1 MSNVISIVYI
11 CKLIYAVSGM
21 KRAILLQIGDVTAKK
36 GKILKD
42 FSLKATAEFNR
53 LRSDRNFCNTFMDFH
68 RKTFAESKIRT
79 GFNVQVY
86 ACLERA
92 VWRSKG
98 QSKGITVKFNVP
110 RNCKTFS
117 TKSLDFVELG
127 IYPRNRVAVPLIKN
141 RDWQRYESLLN
152 NGWSCKT
159 YGLTS
164 DLQIVAYL
172 SKDEVGLPLKKNV
185 LGVDVN
191 SKCFAVS
198 VISPAGKVLHQDY
211 FGKDIWQRREK
222 LSERKSV
229 LQSYADTG
237 SSYANKALKRTKRNE
252 HNFVKN
258 RIGEVVRD
266 ITEMALRYD
275 ADISIEN
282 LKRFSPK
289 GKRFN
294 REVMRIPFF
303 AFKRNLEQ
311 RCFDKNIA
319 LNIVDAWH
327 TSKFCS
333 HCGAVGK
340 GHDSSNYALFRCK
353 ECGVVVN
360 SDRKASMNI
369 AIKSLLERRDTTN
382 HDSFQISNRRVP
394 VNGLIRPDA
403 VVEPIVAVRHV
414 SSTYGKPTLFMGG

>member
-1 MSNVISIVYI
+1 MSSVSI
-11 CKLIYAVSGM
+11 IYFPKHIYLVSGM
-21 KRAILLQIGDVTAKK
+21 KRAILLQIDGIASKK

-42 FSLKATAEFNR
+42 FSLKATSEFNR
-53 LRSDRNFCNTFMDFH
+53 LWEGRNFCNTFMDFH
-68 RKTFAESKIRT
+68 RKTFAESKART
-79 GFNVQVY
+79 GFNVQIY

-98 QSKGITVKFNVP
+98 TSKGITLKFNVP
-110 RNCKTFS
+110 RNCKTFNMS
-117 TKSLDFVELG
+117 MPFIDLG
-127 IYPRNRVAVPLIKN
+127 IYPRNRIAIPIKKN
-141 RDWQRYESLLN
+141 RNFQRYSDLLK
-152 NGWSCKT
+152 NGWMCKT
-159 YGLTS
+159 YGLTPNL
-164 DLQIVAYL
+164 DIVAYL
-172 SKDEVGLPLKKNV
+172 SKEETELPLKKNI
-185 LGVDVN
+185 LGIDVN

-198 VISPAGKVLHQDY
+198 VISPEGKVLHQDY
-211 FGKDIWQRREK
+211 FGKDIWQRRKE
-222 LSERKSV
+222 LFERKSR
-229 LQSYADTG
+229 LRSYADTG
-237 SSYANKALKRTKRNE
+237 SPYANKALNRTKRNE

-258 RIGEVVRD
+258 RIGEVVKD

-275 ADISIEN
+275 AGIAIEN

-289 GKRFN
+289 GKKFN

-303 AFKRNLEQ
+303 TFKKNIIQ
-311 RCFDKNIA
+311 RCFDKNIT

-340 GHDSSNYALFRCK
+340 GHDSRNYALFRCK
-353 ECGVVVN
+353 KCGVVVN
-360 SDRKASMNI
+360 SDRKASLNI
-369 AIKSLLERRDTTN
+369 AVKSLLERRDTTN

-414 SSTYGKPTLFMGG
+414 SSTYGKPTGFSRG

>member
-1 MSNVISIVYI
+1 
-11 CKLIYAVSGM
+11 M
-21 KRAILLQIGDVTAKK
+21 KRAILLQIDEITAKK
-36 GKILKD
+36 GRILKD
-42 FSLKATAEFNR
+42 FSMKATSEFNILLSER
-53 LRSDRNFCNTFMDFH
+53 DFCNTFMNFH
-68 RKTFAESKIRT
+68 RKTFAESKKRT

-92 VWRSKG
+92 VWRSKDI
-98 QSKGITVKFNVP
+98 SKGITVKFNVP
-110 RNCKTFS
+110 RNCKTF
-117 TKSLDFVELG
+117 DMAMPFIELG
-127 IYPRNRVAVPLIKN
+127 IYPRNRIAVPIKKN
-141 RDWQRYESLLN
+141 RNFQRYSDLLKS
-152 NGWSCKT
+152 GWTCKT

-164 DLQIVAYL
+164 KLEIVAYL
-172 SKDEVGLPLKKNV
+172 SKNEVELPLKKNV
-185 LGVDVN
+185 LGIDMN

-198 VISPAGKVLHQDY
+198 VLSPEGKVSHQDY
-211 FGKDIWQRREK
+211 FGKDIWQRRK
-222 LSERKSV
+222 KMFERKSI
-229 LQSYADTG
+229 LQSHADIG
-237 SSYANKALKRTKRNE
+237 SSHANKALNRTKRNE

-303 AFKRNLEQ
+303 TFKKNLEQ
-311 RCFDKNIA
+311 RCFDKNIM

-340 GHDSSNYALFRCK
+340 GHDSRNYALFKCK
-353 ECGVVVN
+353 KCGVVVN
-360 SDRKASMNI
+360 SDRKASLNI

-382 HDSFQISNRRVP
+382 HNTLQISNRRVP
-394 VNGLIRPDA
+394 VNGLLRPDA
-403 VVEPIVAVRHV
+403 VVEPIVAVQHI
-414 SSTYGKPTLFMGG
+414 SSTYGKPTGFSRG

>member
-1 MSNVISIVYI
+1 
-11 CKLIYAVSGM
+11 M
-21 KRAILLQIGDVTAKK
+21 KRAILLQIDDITTKK
-36 GKILKD
+36 DRTLKD
-42 FSLKATAEFNR
+42 FSLKATSEFNR
-53 LRSDRNFCNTFMDFH
+53 LREDRNFCNTFMDFH
-68 RKTFAESKIRT
+68 RKTFAESKART

-86 ACLERA
+86 ACLERS
-92 VWRSKG
+92 VWRSRGK
-98 QSKGITVKFNVP
+98 SKGITVKFNVP
-110 RNCKTFS
+110 RNCKTFDMS
-117 TKSLDFVELG
+117 MPFIELG
-127 IYPRNRVAVPLIKN
+127 IYPRNRIAVPIIKN
-141 RDWQRYESLLN
+141 RNFQRYSDLLKS
-152 NGWSCKT
+152 GWICKT

-164 DLQIVAYL
+164 RLEIVAYL
-172 SKDEVGLPLKKNV
+172 SKEEVELPLKKNV
-185 LGVDVN
+185 LGVDIN

-198 VISPAGKVLHQDY
+198 VISPDGKVLHQDY
-211 FGKDIWQRREK
+211 FGKDIWQRRRK
-222 LSERKSV
+222 LFERKSI

-237 SSYANKALKRTKRNE
+237 SSYANKALNSTKRNE
-252 HNFVKN
+252 YNFVKN

-282 LKRFSPK
+282 LHKFSPK

-303 AFKRNLEQ
+303 TFKQNLSQ
-311 RCFDKNIA
+311 RCFDKNIT

-333 HCGAVGK
+333 NCGAVGK
-340 GHDSSNYALFRCK
+340 GHSSANYALFRCK
-353 ECGVVVN
+353 ECGVAVN
-360 SDRKASMNI
+360 SDRKASLNI
-369 AIKSLLERRDTTN
+369 AIKSLLKRRDTTN

-414 SSTYGKPTLFMGG
+414 SSTYGKPTPFRGG

>member
-1 MSNVISIVYI
+1 
-11 CKLIYAVSGM
+11 M
-21 KRAILLQIGDVTAKK
+21 KRAILLQIDGITAKK

-42 FSLKATAEFNR
+42 FSLKATSEFNR
-53 LRSDRNFCNTFMDFH
+53 LWEDRDFCNTFMDFH
-68 RKTFAESKIRT
+68 RKTFVESKKRT

-98 QSKGITVKFNVP
+98 KSSAVTVKFNVP
-110 RNCKTFS
+110 RNCKTFDM
-117 TKSLDFVELG
+117 TMPFIELG
-127 IYPRNRVAVPLIKN
+127 IYPRKRIAVPIKKN
-141 RDWQRYESLLN
+141 MNFQRYADLLKS
-152 NGWSCKT
+152 GWTCKT

-164 DLQIVAYL
+164 NLQIVAYL
-172 SKDEVGLPLKKNV
+172 SKYEVELPLKKNI

-198 VISPAGKVLHQDY
+198 VLSPEGKVLHQDY
-211 FGKDIWQRREK
+211 FGKDIWVK
-222 LSERKSV
+222 RKKVFEGKAV
-229 LQSYADTG
+229 LQSYVDTG

-258 RIGEVVRD
+258 RIGEVVRN

-275 ADISIEN
+275 AEISIEN

-289 GKRFN
+289 GKMFN

-303 AFKRNLEQ
+303 TFRKNLMQ
-311 RCFDKNIA
+311 RCFDKKIT

-360 SDRKASMNI
+360 SDRKASLNI
-369 AIKSLLERRDTTN
+369 AIKSLLERRDTIN
-382 HDSFQISNRRVP
+382 HNTLQISNRRVP

-414 SSTYGKPTLFMGG
+414 SSTYGKPTGFSHGKFTKDAILS

>member
-1 MSNVISIVYI
+1 ME
-11 CKLIYAVSGM
+11 
-21 KRAILLQIGDVTAKK
+21 RAILLQIDDVTAKK
-36 GKILKD
+36 GRILKD
-42 FSLKATAEFNR
+42 FSLKAAAEFNR
-53 LRSDRNFCNTFMDFH
+53 LWDERNFCNTFMDFH
-68 RKTFAESKIRT
+68 RKTFAGSKRRT

-92 VWRSKG
+92 VWRSKSK
-98 QSKGITVKFNVP
+98 SKGITVKFNVP
-110 RNCKTFS
+110 RNCKTFKM
-117 TKSLDFVELG
+117 TIPFIELG
-127 IYPRNRVAVPLIKN
+127 VYPRNRIAVPIKRN
-141 RDWQRYESLLN
+141 RNFQRYSDLLTS
-152 NGWSCKT
+152 GWICKT
-159 YGLTS
+159 YGLTPG
-164 DLQIVAYL
+164 LEIVAYL
-172 SKDEVGLPLKKNV
+172 SKDKTELPLKKNV

-198 VISPAGKVLHQDY
+198 VISSKGKVLHQDY
-211 FGKDIWQRREK
+211 FGKDVWVRRK
-222 LSERKSV
+222 KIFERKAV

-237 SSYANKALKRTKRNE
+237 SEYAKKALKRTKRNE

-266 ITEMALRYD
+266 ITEMALQYD

-294 REVMRIPFF
+294 REVMRIPFLT
-303 AFKRNLEQ
+303 FKNNLIQ
-311 RCFDKNIA
+311 RCFDKNIM
-319 LNIVDAWH
+319 LDTVDAWH

-333 HCGAVGK
+333 RCGAVGK
-340 GHDSSNYALFRCK
+340 GHYGRNYTLFRCK

-382 HDSFQISNRRVP
+382 HDSFQVSNRRVP

-414 SSTYGKPTLFMGG
+414 SSTYGKPTGFSRG

>member
-1 MSNVISIVYI
+1 MSGVSN
-11 CKLIYAVSGM
+11 IYPSEHAYLVSGM
-21 KRAILLQIGDVTAKK
+21 KRAILLQIDEITSKK

-42 FSLKATAEFNR
+42 FSLKATSEFNR
-53 LRSDRNFCNTFMDFH
+53 LWEDRNFCNTFMDFH
-68 RKTFAESKIRT
+68 RKTFAESKGRT

-98 QSKGITVKFNVP
+98 VSKGITVKFNVP
-110 RNCKTFS
+110 RNCKTFDM
-117 TKSLDFVELG
+117 TMPFIELG
-127 IYPRNRVAVPLIKN
+127 IYPRNRIAVPIKKN
-141 RDWQRYESLLN
+141 RNFQRYSDLLK
-152 NGWSCKT
+152 NGWVCKT

-164 DLQIVAYL
+164 RLEIVAYL
-172 SKDEVGLPLKKNV
+172 SKDGTELPLKKNV
-185 LGVDVN
+185 LGIDVN
-191 SKCFAVS
+191 SKCFAITVL
-198 VISPAGKVLHQDY
+198 SPEGMVLHQDY
-211 FGKDIWQRREK
+211 FGKDIWERRRK
-222 LSERKSV
+222 LFERKSI

-237 SSYANKALKRTKRNE
+237 SSHANKALNRTKRNE

-289 GKRFN
+289 SKRFN
-294 REVMRIPFF
+294 REVMRIPFLTF
-303 AFKRNLEQ
+303 RKNLEQ
-311 RCFDKNIA
+311 RCFDKNIK

-340 GHDSSNYALFRCK
+340 GHDSRNYALFRCK
-353 ECGVVVN
+353 ECGVEVN
-360 SDRKASMNI
+360 SDRQASLNI

-403 VVEPIVAVRHV
+403 VVEPIVAVQHV
-414 SSTYGKPTLFMGG
+414 SSTYGKPTGFSRG